1 MTTRNL
7 LSTGLLLLLVI
18 GTAAAGTVDVPA
30 LPEGAVAGPP
40 AGSDTLTLDL
50 VDAFRLALARNLD
63 LQVGRYDLAGA
74 DSGIL
79 TRSGIFD
86 PTLGASVDGDYSESP
101 SASQLEG
108 AAVGQ
113 SRTTRLGLSLDQL
126 LPTGTQL
133 QVQLG
138 SYRSE
143 TNSTFF
149 YLNPRWNSG
158 LTASLRQ
165 PLLNGF
171 GTLVN
176 RANIVIAKN
185 NRDQSATTF
194 AITVISTLLDVERAY
209 WDLVAAR
216 EQVSVKERSVE
227 LATRLLNETGER
239 VKVGTSAP
247 IDLIQS
253 EAGVATRRQELI
265 YAKNAAANAED
276 ALKALL
282 GFDQPEEWLRS
293 VDAAE
298 SYETKPFPVDLA
310 SAISTA
316 LANRPEIRQRELALE
331 ALELN
336 VKLARNAVL
345 PKLDLNATYGFS
357 GIGGKGSIEVP
368 VIDPDTGEPV
378 VDPDTGFPLTEA
390 VPIETGWIDSMKQIK
405 NTDYPN
411 WALGLTLSIPIG
423 NNEAQGTVAQRR
435 YELEKG
441 KTQLTAL
448 RQQVVYEV
456 RRAVRALDDGA
467 AAIDA
472 AVASR
477 QLAERNL
484 QAEYT
489 KFNNGLSTNYQV
501 LEIQQDLADAQLSE
515 LNARIDYRKALA
527 GYQAAT
533 GTLLET
539 IGVEIIDPGAA
550 TPKHDYWKDI
560 HWLQFVDLKA
570 SSARATQPAAASGG

>member
-1 MTTRNL
+1 MTTRTL
-7 LSTGLLLLLVI
+7 LSTGLMLLLVI
-18 GTAAAGTVDVPA
+18 GTAAAETVEVPA
-30 LPEGAVAGPP
+30 LPPDAVAGAP

-50 VDAFRLALARNLD
+50 VDAFQLALARNLD
-63 LQVGRYDLAGA
+63 LQVGRYNLASA

-79 TRSGIFD
+79 ARSGIFD
-86 PTLGASVDGDYSESP
+86 PVLGASVDGDYTESP
-101 SASQLEG
+101 SSSELEG
-108 AAVGQ
+108 ALVGK
-113 SRTTRLGLSLDQL
+113 SRNTRLGLGLSQL

-133 QVQLG
+133 DFQLG

-143 TNSTFF
+143 TNSLYY

-158 LTASLRQ
+158 FTASLRQ

-176 RANIVIAKN
+176 RANIVIARN
-185 NRDQSATTF
+185 NRDQTASAF

-216 EQVSVKERSVE
+216 EQVTVKQQSVD

-265 YAKNAAANAED
+265 YARNAASNAED
-276 ALKALL
+276 TLKALL
-282 GFDQPEEWLRS
+282 GFDQPEEWLRA
-293 VDAAE
+293 VEAGE
-298 SYETKPFPVDLA
+298 SYETKPFPADLA
-310 SAISTA
+310 SAIETA
-316 LANRPEIRQRELALE
+316 LVNRPEIQQRQLALE
-331 ALELN
+331 ALELY

-345 PKLDLNATYGFS
+345 PKLDLEASYGFS
-357 GIGGKGSIEVP
+357 GISGKGYLEIP
-368 VIDPDTGEPV
+368 VIDPDTGLPV
-378 VDPDTGFPLTEA
+378 VDPITGEPVTERMD
-390 VPIETGWIDSMKQIK
+390 VSTSWNDSM
-405 NTDYPN
+405 TMVRDADYPN
-411 WALGLTLSIPIG
+411 WKLGVTLSVPLG
-423 NNEAQGTVAQRR
+423 NNEAEGTVAERR
-435 YELEKG
+435 FELEKG
-441 KTQLTAL
+441 KTELAAL

-472 AVASR
+472 AVSSR

-501 LEIQQDLADAQLSE
+501 LEIQQDLADAQMSE
-515 LNARIDYRKALA
+515 LRARIDYRKALA
-527 GYQAAT
+527 GYRAAT

-539 IGVEIIDPGAA
+539 VGVEIVDPGA
-550 TPKHDYWKDI
+550 TEPKHDYWKDVE
-560 HWLQFVDLKA
+560 WLQFVDLKGA
-570 SSARATQPAAASGG
+570 AAQVTQPPASGG